1 MSIAS
6 SGSLYSM
13 ELLAKRL
20 STHIDLSQA
29 ERDLLLARSHSAR
42 CYSSGSTVVMP
53 EHPSLRPTLIVS
65 GWACRERITASGNRQ
80 LLSVLMPGDL
90 IWDGGEDRPLDL
102 LEVVAVSNLT
112 VINIASAVRTMEGDP
127 SRFGS
132 LRQGLAMLR
141 LVEEEQLLEH
151 VVRLG
156 SQSALQRMAS
166 LILELFERC
175 HRIGFVTG
183 RTFVMPLTQECL
195 GNFVGLS
202 IIHVNRILRRL
213 KLEGLIRLRSGLI
226 EILDRSGLADI
237 ADASVAEQIRLSA
250 VDGQHTPIAAR
261 EMAMA

>member
-6 SGSLYSM
+6 TGSLYSM

-20 STHIDLSQA
+20 CTHIDLSPA
-29 ERDLLLARSHSAR
+29 ERELLLTRSHCAR
-42 CYSSGSTVVMP
+42 TYSSGSTVVMP
-53 EHPSLRPTLIVS
+53 EQPSLRPTLIVS
-65 GWACRERITASGNRQ
+65 GWACRERITPSGNRQ

-90 IWDGGEDRPLDL
+90 IWDGGEERPIDL

-112 VINIASAVRTMEGDP
+112 VINIAGAVRAMAEDP
-127 SRFGS
+127 NRFRS
-132 LRQGLAMLR
+132 LRHGLGMLR
-141 LVEEEQLLEH
+141 LIEEEQLLEH

-175 HRIGFVTG
+175 HSIGFVTG
-183 RTFVMPLTQECL
+183 KTFVMPLTQECL
-195 GNFVGLS
+195 SNFVGLS

-213 KLEGLIRLRSGLI
+213 KSEGFIRLRSGLV
-226 EILDRSGLADI
+226 EILDWSGLADI
-237 ADASVAEQIRLSA
+237 ADVSVADRVPVPAADQQRAPISA
-250 VDGQHTPIAAR
+250 L